1 MTWIPDAA
9 LDRLRDAFRCPEVLA
24 GRYELRDSLGEGGM
38 GHVYLAHDRE
48 LDRPVAVKVL
58 RETLADAGA
67 AERMAREARIIARL
81 EHPGIVPVHDVGRLP
96 DGRFF
101 YVMKCVRGVRL
112 DAYFHAKSP
121 LADRLRVFAR
131 ICETVAFAHAHGVI
145 HRDLK
150 PQNVMVGEFGEV
162 LVLDWGVAKFVGSG
176 ANRTGED
183 AGEASAGFR
192 RTSADAAAGESTTTT
207 VGTNSK
213 SDSNSDATAPST
225 GHRAVAH
232 VGRFVASEAA
242 SVSRSSSSSASEDP
256 DRTRTAAT
264 MHGTVLGTP
273 AYMSPEQARGEI
285 ESVDERSDV
294 FALGAILF
302 FLLTGRAPRS
312 ATLPPEFGGENAP
325 SESARVVNRAVPKPM
340 NSLCGRAMAL
350 AASDRYPSA
359 RSLADDVLRFLN
371 DERVLAHRE
380 GWIEKGL
387 RIASANRTFIALV
400 LAYLVMRALMI
411 VWARI

>member
-1 MTWIPDAA
+1 MTWIPDAT
-9 LDRLRDAFRCPEVLA
+9 LDRLRATFRCPEILA

-58 RETLADAGA
+58 KETLADADA
-67 AERMAREARIIARL
+67 AERMLREAKIIARL

-96 DGRFF
+96 DGRMF

-112 DAYFHAKSP
+112 DEYFKAESP

-131 ICETVAFAHAHGVI
+131 ICETVAFANTHGVL

-162 LVLDWGVAKFVGSG
+162 LVLDWGVAKIVSSSSHG
-176 ANRTGED
+176 AVV
-183 AGEASAGFR
+183 EASASDNVDPVPGKHGGASLGHATR
-192 RTSADAAAGESTTTT
+192 R
-207 VGTNSK
+207 
-213 SDSNSDATAPST
+213 
-225 GHRAVAH
+225 
-232 VGRFVASEAA
+232 A
-242 SVSRSSSSSASEDP
+242 SVLHPRNSEDGAP
-256 DRTRTAAT
+256 QRVDPPVSKLAPTDDPNRTRTVAT
-264 MHGTVLGTP
+264 LHGTVLGTP

-285 ESVDERSDV
+285 DFIDERSDV

-302 FLLTGRAPRS
+302 FLLTGRAPRTPERQP
-312 ATLPPEFGGENAP
+312 ATGDPSRPAEF
-325 SESARVVNRAVPKPM
+325 ARTVNRAVPKPV
-340 NSLCGRAMAL
+340 NSLCGKAMSP

-359 RSLADDVLRFLN
+359 RALADDVARFLN
-371 DERVLAHRE
+371 DQRVSAHRE
-380 GWIEKGL
+380 GWVEKGV
-387 RIASANRTFIALV
+387 RIGSANRIFIALV
-400 LAYLVMRALMI
+400 LAYLVMRTLMI